1 MRCTDSL
8 LEDQW
13 MMAFVPEIRL
23 LVMTLGGSNQMYNM
37 YFKADLR
44 GKSHHIKKKK
54 IYIYIY
60 IYTHIYIYIHMLVFH
75 RTVFPRQILN
85 LIKSFIR
92 LLH

>member
-44 GKSHHIKKKK
+44 GKSHHIK
-54 IYIYIY
+54 
-60 IYTHIYIYIHMLVFH
+60 YIYIHMLVFH
-75 RTVFPRQILN
+75 RTFFPRQILSDK
-85 LIKSFIR
+85 IIY
-92 LLH
+92 